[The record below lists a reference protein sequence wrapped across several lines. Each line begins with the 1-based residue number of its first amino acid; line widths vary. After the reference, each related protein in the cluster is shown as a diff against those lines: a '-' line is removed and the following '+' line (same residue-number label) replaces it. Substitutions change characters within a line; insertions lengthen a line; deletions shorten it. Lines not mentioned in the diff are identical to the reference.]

1 MTHAIPIGYRIE
13 ERSPLGFGLAPQEH
27 QGRGSL
33 ISDDSDAGLV
43 TIAGTGTG
51 KGVSQVIPTALTY
64 PGSMII
70 VDIKG
75 EIAAVTARARREMGQ
90 EVIMLDPFGAESDA
104 FNPME
109 LIDPAST
116 DAFDQCKRLAR
127 MMNFGRHETDPFWD
141 DTSEMII
148 AGTLLFL
155 ATHIKRKDRTIS
167 LLHRMWGVADHL
179 DEMLACMKS
188 CDLHQGAMAAAA
200 RTYIDA
206 PDKTAGSIL
215 TTVRSHIGFL
225 SSQRAQ
231 KSLGGGWGL
240 LGRIRE
246 GRPMTIYLRVP
257 PHMISSHGKLLRIWL
272 GTILMTVAERRVRPA
287 IPDLFLVDEAAN
299 LGYLDELLTAASL
312 LRGYGLRTW
321 TFWQSLGQVE
331 GIYGSRAAEIIDNAG
346 TLSIFGAA
354 NASSARRIEEL
365 TGYGGQTLGMPRT
378 EQILCRQGCEP
389 IRSERINYLRDPA
402 YRGRF
407 DANPFHPGA
416 QLTRRGLE
424 VVA

>member
-1 MTHAIPIGYRIE
+1 MTYAIPIGYGIE
-13 ERSPLGFGLAPQEH
+13 EHAPLGFGLAPPERKL
-27 QGRGSL
+27 RGAL

-75 EIAAVTARARREMGQ
+75 EIAAVTARARSELGQ
-90 EVIMLDPFGAESDA
+90 EVITLDPFGADSDA

-109 LIDPAST
+109 LIDPGSV

-127 MMNFGRHETDPFWD
+127 MMNFGRHANDPFWD

-179 DEMLACMKS
+179 DEMLACMNS

-200 RTYIDA
+200 KTYIDA

-215 TTVRSHIGFL
+215 TTLRNHIGFL

-246 GRPMTIYLRVP
+246 ARPITIYLRVP
-257 PHMISSHGKLLRIWL
+257 PHMLSSHGKLLRIWL
-272 GTILMTVAERRVRPA
+272 GTILMTVAERRARPA

-321 TFWQSLGQVE
+321 TFWQSLGQIE

-354 NASSARRIEEL
+354 NASSARRLAEL
-365 TGYGGQTLGMPRT
+365 TGYNGQVLGMRPT

-389 IRSERINYLRDPA
+389 VRAERINYLRDPA
-402 YRGRF
+402 YQGRF

-424 VVA
+424 VVV